1 MFKLACRLL
10 LIIGMVM
17 GCGPDYGIV
26 GHDEF
31 IVEVEVEVPGD
42 PLGNQWVDSFV
53 QHGGVDGVD
62 ILWVIDTSGS
72 MYIYQNRLLA
82 GIEAMLNAL
91 PSSDWRLAMIAN
103 HPPAAAQ
110 EDQFPLVPGDD
121 IVDAED
127 MYNAMGTGY
136 FEEGFDSAYE
146 YIINNPY
153 SATWMRHDSA
163 LLVVFVSDEEDQSN
177 GYFGQVGEFT
187 AWYSTLRLGPVYLS
201 SVVTQDPSVSVCST
215 PPHSVNVG
223 DRYMEATNTLNG
235 IIVDICAEDWSAG
248 VTDASNQVD
257 PYEWYELTYEP
268 IEDSIRVFIDHVP
281 NNDWTYQA
289 SDNTVYFTTIPD
301 AGTWVEI
308 AYRHEE
314 TERLGA
320 PPI

>member
-10 LIIGMVM
+10 LFTGMVI

-31 IVEVEVEVPGD
+31 ILEVEVEVPGD
-42 PLGNQWVDSFV
+42 PIGQQWVDSFV
-53 QHGGVDGVD
+53 QPGGVDGVD

-72 MYIYQNRLLA
+72 MIVYQNRLLA

-91 PSSDWRLAMIAN
+91 PSSDWRLAMVSN

-127 MYNAMGTGY
+127 MRNAMRGGY
-136 FEEGFDSAYE
+136 FEEGFDSVYE

-201 SVVTQDPSVSVCST
+201 SVVTRDPSVSVCST
-215 PPHSVNVG
+215 PPMPGNVG

-248 VTDASNQVD
+248 VTEASNQVD

-268 IEDSIRVFIDHVP
+268 IEDSIRVFVDHIP
-281 NNDWTYQA
+281 NNNWTYQA
-289 SDNTVYFTTIPD
+289 SDNTVYFTIIPD
-301 AGTWVEI
+301 ADAWVEI
-308 AYRHEE
+308 VYRHEE
-314 TERLGA
+314 TELLGA
-320 PPI
+320 PPV

>member
-10 LIIGMVM
+10 LVIGMTM
-17 GCGPDYGIV
+17 ACGPDYGIV
-26 GHDEF
+26 GHREF
-31 IVEVEVEVPGD
+31 IIEVEVEVPGD
-42 PLGNQWVDSFV
+42 PIGQQWVDSFV
-53 QHGGVDGVD
+53 QPGGVDGVD
-62 ILWVIDTSGS
+62 ILWVIDASGS
-72 MYIYQNRLLA
+72 MYVYQNRLLA

-127 MYNAMGTGY
+127 MLNAMGVGY
-136 FEEGFDSAYE
+136 FEEGFDSVYE

-153 SATWMRHDSA
+153 SATWMRQNSA

-215 PPHSVNVG
+215 PPHPINVG
-223 DRYMEATNTLNG
+223 DRYMEATNAFNG
-235 IIVDICAEDWSAG
+235 IIVDICAEDWAAG
-248 VTDASNQVD
+248 VTEASNQVD

-268 IEDSIRVFIDHVP
+268 IEDSIRVFVDHIP
-281 NNDWTYQA
+281 NNNWTYQA
-289 SDNTVYFTTIPD
+289 SDNTVYFTIIPD
-301 AGTWVEI
+301 ADAWVEI
-308 AYRHEE
+308 VYRHEE
-314 TERLGA
+314 TELLGA
-320 PPI
+320 PPV

>member
-1 MFKLACRLL
+1 
-10 LIIGMVM
+10 
-17 GCGPDYGIV
+17 
-26 GHDEF
+26 
-31 IVEVEVEVPGD
+31 
-42 PLGNQWVDSFV
+42 
-53 QHGGVDGVD
+53 
-62 ILWVIDTSGS
+62 

-127 MYNAMGTGY
+127 MLNAMGAGY
-136 FEEGFDSAYE
+136 FEEGFDSVYE

-187 AWYSTLRLGPVYLS
+187 TWYSTLRLGPVYLS

-215 PPHSVNVG
+215 PPHPINVG
-223 DRYMEATNTLNG
+223 DRYMEATNAFNG

-257 PYEWYELTYEP
+257 PYEWYELSYEP
-268 IEDSIRVFIDHVP
+268 IEDSIRVFIDQAP
-281 NNDWTYQA
+281 NNDWTYQS
-289 SDNTVYFTTIPD
+289 SDNTVYFTVIPD
-301 AGTWVEI
+301 PGAWVEV

-314 TERLGA
+314 TEHLRP

>member
-10 LIIGMVM
+10 LLTGMVI

-31 IVEVEVEVPGD
+31 ILEVEVEVPGD
-42 PLGNQWVDSFV
+42 PIGQQWVDSFV
-53 QHGGVDGVD
+53 QPGGVDGVD

-72 MYIYQNRLLA
+72 MIVYQNRLLA

-91 PSSDWRLAMIAN
+91 PSSDWRLAMVSN

-110 EDQFPLVPGDD
+110 EDQFALVPGDD

-127 MYNAMGTGY
+127 MLDGMRVGY
-136 FEEGFDSAYE
+136 FEEGFDSVYE

-153 SATWMRHDSA
+153 SATWMRNDSA

-187 AWYSTLRLGPVYLS
+187 SWYSTLRFGPVYLS
-201 SVVTQDPSVSVCST
+201 SIVTQDPSVSVCST
-215 PPHSVNVG
+215 PPVPAYVG
-223 DRYMEATNTLNG
+223 DRYMEATNAFNG
-235 IIVDICAEDWSAG
+235 VIVDICAEDWSAG
-248 VTDASNQVD
+248 VTDASHQVD
-257 PYEWYELTYEP
+257 PYEWYELSYEP
-268 IEDSIRVFIDHVP
+268 IDDSIRVFIDHVP
-281 NNDWTYQA
+281 NSDWTYQA

-301 AGTWVEI
+301 VGAWVEI

-314 TERLGA
+314 TEHLRQ